1 MTENPRKT
9 KKTEKAEKLHFPTA
23 PIVRLMKANLDKD
36 KLIKREVK
44 EGMNKWLGKMCAKVT
59 KKMNEKPYTTVD
71 FHTFKEAIQIY
82 NDVEEMEKEKQR
94 VVANLEKIK
103 HDCDALIRDL
113 DRKFKV

>member
-1 MTENPRKT
+1 LTENP
-9 KKTEKAEKLHFPTA
+9 KKTEKLPFPTA
-23 PIVRLMKANLDKD
+23 PIVRLMKEHLDKD

-44 EGMNKWLGKMCAKVT
+44 EGINKWLGEMCEKVT

-71 FHTFKEAIQIY
+71 LHTFKEAIQIY

-103 HDCDALIRDL
+103 QDCDSLIRDL
-113 DRKFKV
+113 SRKFKV